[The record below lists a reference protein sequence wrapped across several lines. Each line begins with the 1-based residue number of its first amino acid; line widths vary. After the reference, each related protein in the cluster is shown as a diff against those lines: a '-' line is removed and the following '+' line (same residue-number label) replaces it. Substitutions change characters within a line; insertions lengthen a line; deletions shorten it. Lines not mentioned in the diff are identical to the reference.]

1 MKTAPASGRDTS
13 RVSRVRVPFVCLLAV
28 LSLALGGCD
37 DDDDPTAPDGA
48 DIFVLS
54 SQLTR
59 QSSVVHEISFPT
71 NGTLRMTLEELRAV
85 LLDTTDQTVENLVV
99 RFELARRTDGECG
112 SSTAQL
118 TFALNQT
125 FLIDIA
131 TTDYCLT
138 ISDPGVLPDGTT
150 IAYSLVIR
158 LE

>member
-1 MKTAPASGRDTS
+1 MKTAPALGWETPKVPRS
-13 RVSRVRVPFVCLLAV
+13 RYWLVCALAV
-28 LSLALGGCD
+28 LALALVGCD
-37 DDDDPTAPDGA
+37 DDDDPTSPDGV

-54 SQLTR
+54 SELTR
-59 QSSVVHEISFPT
+59 QSSVVHEISFPN
-71 NGTLRMTLEELRAV
+71 NGTLRMTLEELRPV
-85 LLDTTDQTVENLVV
+85 LLDTTDLREENLIV
-99 RFELARRTDGECG
+99 RFELARRSNGVCG
-112 SSTAQL
+112 NSTAQL
-118 TFALNQT
+118 TFALDQT